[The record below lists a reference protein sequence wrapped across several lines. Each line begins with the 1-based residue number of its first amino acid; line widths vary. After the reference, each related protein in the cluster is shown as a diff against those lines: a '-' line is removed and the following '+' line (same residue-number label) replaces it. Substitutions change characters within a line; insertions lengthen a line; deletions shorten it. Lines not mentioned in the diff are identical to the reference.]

1 MVYYARAGPVL
12 ISLTRLKNKDP
23 LSLII
28 FLISDRAG
36 RWAQAVTGLG
46 HSIII
51 LNNDQR
57 NYFSDSF

>member
-36 RWAQAVTGLG
+36 LWAQAVTGLG
-46 HSIII
+46 HSMVI